1 MKPVDIFR
9 IVLVLTILAPLVIIQ
24 SGQGIAPQWM
34 NQRLGGVPIT
44 VLATTAWFIVMMS
57 LTAIIAR
64 QQTLASR
71 KNTGEQQ

>member
-24 SGQGIAPQWM
+24 SGPGIAPQWM

>member
-24 SGQGIAPQWM
+24 SGPGIAPQWM
-34 NQRLGGVPIT
+34 NQRLGGVPVT

-57 LTAIIAR
+57 LTGIIAR

-71 KNTGEQQ
+71 KDAGNQP